1 MIYANDGTVGPGGV
15 IFMNVGSIA
24 EVEGIV
30 IGLYGGKRF

>member
-1 MIYANDGTVGPGGV
+1 MMVRNFNKNGGM
-15 IFMNVGSIA
+15 FMT